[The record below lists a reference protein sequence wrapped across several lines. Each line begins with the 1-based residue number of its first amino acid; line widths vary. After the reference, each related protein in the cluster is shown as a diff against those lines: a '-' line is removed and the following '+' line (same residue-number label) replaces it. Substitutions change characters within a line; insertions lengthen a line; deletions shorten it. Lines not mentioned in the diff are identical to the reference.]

1 MLNFKQGDIFE
12 QDTEAIVNPVNCV
25 GVMGRG
31 LALTFRDRFP
41 DNYREY
47 ARACHENQVV
57 PGRMFVFKTYWNT
70 NPQYII
76 NFPTKRHWRDRS
88 LLMDVQDGLEALA
101 QEITDRH
108 IASVAIPALGA
119 GLGGLP
125 WKPVRRAIES
135 SLAGLERVE
144 ITVLEPQR
152 RS

>member
-12 QDTEAIVNPVNCV
+12 QDAEAIVNPVNCV

-31 LALTFRDRFP
+31 LALTFRNRFP

-88 LLMDVQDGLEALA
+88 LLMDVQEGLECPRPG
-101 QEITDRH
+101 DH
-108 IASVAIPALGA
+108 GPAHNLRRNTRPG
-119 GLGGLP
+119 
-125 WKPVRRAIES
+125 RRAGRDYPGSPSEGPS
-135 SLAGLERVE
+135 SPAWRAWNAWK
-144 ITVLEPQR
+144 
-152 RS
+152 